1 MTTKDPTQR
10 TILTEVIEQMKLLFP
25 FPSVSS
31 IIEKL
36 KKIGNI
42 QFSREPSHII
52 GTGGQ
57 ASVFLGLSKG
67 SIVAVKRIT
76 IDSLENEQKKLKV
89 YGERDL
95 FQKLNHR
102 NIIKLVD
109 YGENRTFM

>member
-1 MTTKDPTQR
+1 MTTKNPTQR
-10 TILTEVIEQMKLLFP
+10 STLMEVTEQMKFFFLFP
-25 FPSVSS
+25 S
-31 IIEKL
+31 IYSIEKL
-36 KKIGNI
+36 KKIGDI

-102 NIIKLVD
+102 NIIKLID